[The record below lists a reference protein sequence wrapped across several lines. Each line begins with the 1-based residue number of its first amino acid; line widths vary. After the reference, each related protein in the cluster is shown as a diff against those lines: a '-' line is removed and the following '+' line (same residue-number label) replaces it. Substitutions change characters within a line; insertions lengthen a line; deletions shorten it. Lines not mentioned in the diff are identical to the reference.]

1 MTFHITLIEAY
12 INIYFF
18 LFTEAKK
25 LAEEQM
31 NKAKQL
37 AGEKC
42 AIQ

>member
-1 MTFHITLIEAY
+1 MTFHITHIEAY
-12 INIYFF
+12 IYIFF

>member
-1 MTFHITLIEAY
+1 MTFHITHIEAY
-12 INIYFF
+12 IIFF

-42 AIQ
+42 TIQ